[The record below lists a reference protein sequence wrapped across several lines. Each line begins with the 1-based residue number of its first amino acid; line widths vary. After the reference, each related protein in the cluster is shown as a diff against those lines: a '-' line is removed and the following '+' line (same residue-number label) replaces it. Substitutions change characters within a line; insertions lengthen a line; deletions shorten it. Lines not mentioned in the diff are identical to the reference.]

1 MFQRFLNWKFWL
13 SSRPEAL
20 TPKMLWFFL
29 GVFGFCLISAFVLRF
44 LIYLLRQDIILVKIF
59 KKFYKLFLITG
70 LIGFVILFFT
80 YEQIIFLGSYFWYL
94 ILFLGSLVW
103 FILIVVFL
111 IKKIPKEREALE
123 KRKKFEKYLPR

>member
-1 MFQRFLNWKFWL
+1 MFQRFLNFKFWF
-13 SSRPEAL
+13 SGRPEAL

-29 GVFGFCLISAFVLRF
+29 GAFGFCLISALVLRF
-44 LIYLLRQDIILVKIF
+44 LIYFFRRDVILVKIF
-59 KKFYKLFLITG
+59 KKFHRLFLTVG

-103 FILIVVFL
+103 FILVVVYL
-111 IKKIPKEREALE
+111 IKNIPKEKKELE
-123 KRKKFEKYLPR
+123 KRKRFEKYLPR